1 MIEVPTSA
9 GTTVNVLETDIANPV
24 VGAQEKATVHQQNA
38 LFLRLIMLEVPT
50 SAGTTVN
57 VLETDIANQVVGAQ
71 EQVTVQ
77 QQYQNQLQNQQ
88 NQQ

>member
-1 MIEVPTSA
+1 
-9 GTTVNVLETDIANPV
+9 
-24 VGAQEKATVHQQNA
+24 
-38 LFLRLIMLEVPT
+38 MLEVPT